1 MLATYANMKH
11 TLDAIK
17 TDIDILSGE
26 EVGPTDT
33 SWQDVAGTCA
43 VNLRHLAALMDLASE
58 GQTTPPFVCFPAWPT
73 LGE

>member
-1 MLATYANMKH
+1 MIATYSNLKR

-26 EVGPTDT
+26 TVGPSGST
-33 SWQDVAGTCA
+33 WQDVAGTCA
-43 VNLRHLAALMDLASE
+43 VNLRHLATLMDLARRRPTAVVS
-58 GQTTPPFVCFPAWPT
+58 FPAWPT